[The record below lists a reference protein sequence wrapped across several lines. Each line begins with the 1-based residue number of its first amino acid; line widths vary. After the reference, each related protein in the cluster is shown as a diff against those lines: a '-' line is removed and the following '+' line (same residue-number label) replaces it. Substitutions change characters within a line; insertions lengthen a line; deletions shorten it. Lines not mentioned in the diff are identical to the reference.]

1 MHDTTWIWAVVG
13 GLAIAGLLLFHVLH
27 GMISALPPE
36 VRAPITASAKANSRP
51 LAVLAVVVLW
61 TLTYALYSMAHI
73 TGSTALS
80 TATGTPGVTNAPAA
94 TAPGLAATAPAAGGA
109 RSK

>member
-13 GLAIAGLLLFHVLH
+13 GLAIAGLLLFHVLN
-27 GMISALPPE
+27 GILQALPPE

-61 TLTYALYSMAHI
+61 TATYALYFVAHL
-73 TGSTALS
+73 TGSATPVAAAAQ
-80 TATGTPGVTNAPAA
+80 TGTGTPA
-94 TAPGLAATAPAAGGA
+94 APGTGAAAPTTTTTG
-109 RSK
+109 